1 MLIIFYCFTSH
12 VYHFRLEI
20 YNKTIIGFSFCFF
33 PLEMFNKT
41 IIGFGFCD
49 MKNYHINIS
58 VRVISLAFGSA
69 ENSYLDID
77 NFAYYKNLIHLNMMS
92 TVLLLAFRINFFLFI
107 FLCESYIVWAC
118 RSVRNKLAM
127 KQPVKFLFCI
137 DSIAI
142 DAFKMNFNLYG
153 DVPARTI
160 RFLSCITRIFFVK
173 CKSEKRQWLLMT
185 D

>member
-1 MLIIFYCFTSH
+1 
-12 VYHFRLEI
+12 
-20 YNKTIIGFSFCFF
+20 
-33 PLEMFNKT
+33 
-41 IIGFGFCD
+41 

-92 TVLLLAFRINFFLFI
+92 TVLLFAFRINFFLFI

-127 KQPVKFLFCI
+127 KQPVKTFLVQYRQYSNWCLLKWILICMVTYQLVPYDFCHA
-137 DSIAI
+137 SLV
-142 DAFKMNFNLYG
+142 F
-153 DVPARTI
+153 
-160 RFLSCITRIFFVK
+160 FLSSVNQR
-173 CKSEKRQWLLMT
+173 KRQWLLVNWYKKLRFYYYLQAHMRFKK
-185 D
+185 